1 MRGFTEFAGRR
12 TRLVY
17 SRERGT
23 FVAETVPH
31 AFEALSVA
39 DTSPAAPSAD
49 GPASRACT
57 DTAHY
62 SFEGEQNDR

>member
-1 MRGFTEFAGRR
+1 MRGFTEFAGRL

-17 SRERGT
+17 SRERGI

-39 DTSPAAPSAD
+39 EASPTAPPPD
-49 GPASRACT
+49 VPASAACS

-62 SFEGEQNDR
+62 SFDGEQNDR